1 MSHMNPQRPR
11 PSSGNPNPKR
21 TMTAQL
27 RALANTT
34 AVMGAIFMV
43 LLVAFVWMVT
53 AINKSPS
60 KDKDSGETSAT
71 SSSAS
76 AIANITSDPDATTP
90 EATDTT
96 PAQTSEAAHASY
108 PEGTKLIALTFDD
121 GPCEYTPQVL
131 DALERNGVVATFFM
145 IGQNVS
151 GTDAAVLQRMLD
163 LGCELG
169 NHTWSHQILTQV
181 DEEGA
186 YEELRKCDAVI
197 EEKVG
202 QKATV
207 IRPPTGAGLKQE
219 GLFRYSVD
227 NREYVVNWND
237 SSCPQDWQKPAL
249 GDADYTAQYV
259 IDNAIDGD
267 MVLLHDS
274 HKSTVESLDKMI
286 AGLKEKG
293 YVFVTV
299 SQLLEARVGNLTM
312 DEASAK
318 GWDTNKLVQAYDGGP
333 IYGIRYA
340 FSSEKMIFEKK
351 SSS

>member
-1 MSHMNPQRPR
+1 MSHMQYNSQRPT
-11 PSSGNPNPKR
+11 SGNPKR

-27 RALANTT
+27 RALANTA
-34 AVMGAIFMV
+34 AVLAAVFMI

-53 AINKSPS
+53 SINKRSGS
-60 KDKDSGETSAT
+60 SDKEKETSVTTTTAANPESQTDNT
-71 SSSAS
+71 SEEPPES
-76 AIANITSDPDATTP
+76 TTEATTL
-90 EATDTT
+90 
-96 PAQTSEAAHASY
+96 AAHASY

-121 GPCEYTPQVL
+121 GPDATLTPQVL

-151 GTDAAVLQRMLD
+151 GTDAAVIQRMLD
-163 LGCELG
+163 LGCEIG

-181 DEEGA
+181 DENEA
-186 YEELRKCDAVI
+186 YDQLAKCDQALM
-197 EEKVG
+197 EKVG

-219 GLFRYSVD
+219 GLFKYSVD
-227 NREYVVNWND
+227 NHEYVVNWND
-237 SSCPQDWQKPAL
+237 SSCPQDWQAPAL

-259 IDNAIDGD
+259 IDHAIDGD

-299 SQLLEARVGNLTM
+299 TQLLEARTEGLNMET
-312 DEASAK
+312 ATSK
-318 GWDTNKLVQAYDGGP
+318 GWTTAVEAYPGGP
-333 IYGIRYA
+333 LYGIRYA

-351 SSS
+351 G

>member
-1 MSHMNPQRPR
+1 MSHMNTQRPR
-11 PSSGNPNPKR
+11 PSSGNPKR

-34 AVMGAIFMV
+34 AVMAAIFMV

-53 AINKSPS
+53 AINKSSS
-60 KDKDSGETSAT
+60 KDDTDSKETSAT
-71 SSSAS
+71 SSSAV
-76 AIANITSDPDATTP
+76 ANLSSDAGTTTP
-90 EATDTT
+90 EPTDTT
-96 PAQTSEAAHASY
+96 PPETSAAAHASY

-121 GPCEYTPQVL
+121 GPCDYTPQVL
-131 DALERNGVVATFFM
+131 EALERNGVVATFFV

-151 GTDAAVLQRMLD
+151 GTDAAVLQKMLD
-163 LGCELG
+163 LGCEIG

-186 YEELRKCDAVI
+186 YEQLSKCDAAI

-237 SSCPQDWQKPAL
+237 SSCPQDWQAPAL

-274 HKSTVESLDKMI
+274 HKSTVDSLDKMI

-299 SQLLEARVGNLTM
+299 TQLLEARVGNLTM
-312 DEASAK
+312 DEAAAK
-318 GWDTNKLVQAYDGGP
+318 GWDTSKLVQAYDGGP

>member
-1 MSHMNPQRPR
+1 MSHMNTQR
-11 PSSGNPNPKR
+11 PSSGNPKR

-43 LLVAFVWMVT
+43 LLVAFIWMVT
-53 AINKSPS
+53 AINKSS
-60 KDKDSGETSAT
+60 SSDDKDLKETSVT
-71 SSSAS
+71 SSSAV
-76 AIANITSDPDATTP
+76 ANLSSDTDATTP
-90 EATDTT
+90 EPTDTT
-96 PAQTSEAAHASY
+96 PPETSEAAHASY

-121 GPCEYTPQVL
+121 GPDSTLTPQVL

-145 IGQNVS
+145 IGQNVD
-151 GTDAAVLQRMLD
+151 GADAALLQRMLD
-163 LGCELG
+163 MGCELG
-169 NHTWSHQILTQV
+169 NHTWSHQTLTQCS
-181 DEEGA
+181 EEEA
-186 YEELRKCDAVI
+186 YEQLAKCDAAI
-197 EEKVG
+197 EAKVG

-207 IRPPTGAGLKQE
+207 IRPPTGAGLKQD

-227 NREYVVNWND
+227 NQEYVVNWND
-237 SSCPQDWQKPAL
+237 SSCPQDWQAPAL

-312 DEASAK
+312 EEAAAK
-318 GWDTNKLVQAYDGGP
+318 GWDTSKLLQAYDGGP

-340 FSSEKMIFEKK
+340 FSSEKMIFEKR